1 MYWYSGVAQGSVFC
15 YDYAMSDNTPISYR
29 FGAFVFE
36 PRTLVLRRDAQTVS
50 LKHQSAAVL
59 ALLVENAGEVVTRDM
74 IRETIWHDRTIE
86 FDHGINAC
94 IRDIRRVLDDS
105 SKDPSYV
112 ETLPKVG
119 YRFIGTV
126 DAIDSSV
133 NVFWR
138 SIPFLL
144 VALFAVFISVLWFAA
159 DEPIDAKL
167 LRLAVMPF
175 RSSTEGALQPPV
187 LKEMSVHTASQ
198 VAERQSAVD
207 VVSAAELFGDP
218 EHTLGMGDVSRWLE
232 VDYLIAGTVS
242 SDGDNNVLV
251 LRLIRTDGYV
261 HVWTRSHI
269 MRKDD
274 AFHALDTLITKLI
287 AGMPAAIKSAKAA
300 EP

>member
-1 MYWYSGVAQGSVFC
+1 M
-15 YDYAMSDNTPISYR
+15 
-29 FGAFVFE
+29 FE
-36 PRTLVLRRDAQTVS
+36 PNTLVLKRDAQIMS

-59 ALLVENAGEVVTRDM
+59 ALLVENAGDVVTRDT

-105 SKDPSYV
+105 SKNPRYI

-126 DAIDSSV
+126 DALDGQI
-133 NVFWR
+133 NVSRR
-138 SIPFLL
+138 SIAILL
-144 VALFAVFISVLWFAA
+144 VALVAVIFSVFWFVS
-159 DEPIDAKL
+159 DTVPESVP

-175 RSSTEGALQPPV
+175 HSSVEGKTQTPV
-187 LKEMSVHTASQ
+187 LKEMSVRVASQ
-198 VAERQSAVD
+198 ISEKQSVVE

-218 EHTLGMGDVSRWLE
+218 ERALGMGDVSRWLE
-232 VDYLIAGTVS
+232 VDYLIAGTIS
-242 SDGDNNVLV
+242 RDGNGNNILS

-274 AFHALDTLITKLI
+274 ASKTLDTLITVLL
-287 AGMPAAIKSAKAA
+287 ADMPAAIENTKAA